1 MTYKCSEYDIFMYLI
16 IQKCSVHIK
25 ITSVCRYEGEI
36 EAFKSMSVKF
46 EQKPCKLVRQ
56 NRENFIRPQLASI
69 SLPDFAVIKGIE
81 SPMLAP
87 AAHQCVHN
95 VTTYLS
101 CNGK

>member
-1 MTYKCSEYDIFMYLI
+1 M
-16 IQKCSVHIK
+16 
-25 ITSVCRYEGEI
+25 
-36 EAFKSMSVKF
+36 
-46 EQKPCKLVRQ
+46 
-56 NRENFIRPQLASI
+56 
-69 SLPDFAVIKGIE
+69 KGIE